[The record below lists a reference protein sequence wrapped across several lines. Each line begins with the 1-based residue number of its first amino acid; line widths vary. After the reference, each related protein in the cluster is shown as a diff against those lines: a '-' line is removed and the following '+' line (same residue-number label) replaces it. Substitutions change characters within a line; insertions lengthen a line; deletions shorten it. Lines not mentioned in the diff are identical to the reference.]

1 MPDEQDDA
9 NMAKSNTAKK
19 YKIPTSFDEYFLDI
33 IFTSRDF
40 GIIVLEICTKVDLE
54 FHQNSLRTF

>member
-9 NMAKSNTAKK
+9 NMAKINTAKK
-19 YKIPTSFDEYFLDI
+19 YKRPTSFDEYFLDI
-33 IFTSRDF
+33 IFTSRKFD
-40 GIIVLEICTKVDLE
+40 IIVLDICIKVDLE